1 MNLFEKAMKEYNQN
15 NPAPRKNEEKICH
28 ANNFYDAMKAYI
40 HNKKPK
46 EICLHARTM
55 KSKGWETCSDCRLR
69 LSRIFHDNPYSN
81 VAGYITKP
89 KEDSLPK
96 IRETMTEAINSVTRK
111 KVWLSYSR
119 YGWDE
124 PLKNGLPPEL
134 MDHWNELCLKCM
146 DLEEKVECHKHSLCA
161 AVLWEKVKSSY
172 PGMMTLTEFSEKVDV
187 SMPTIIKTLKKI
199 KENDRDAKIVCGN
212 T

>member
-15 NPAPRKNEEKICH
+15 NPVPRKNEEKICH

-46 EICLHARTM
+46 KICKHERTLYYR
-55 KSKGWETCSDCRLR
+55 GWEVCAKCCINVHRTLFQD
-69 LSRIFHDNPYSN
+69 PYSN

-89 KEDSLPK
+89 KEDSFPK
-96 IRETMTEAINSVTRK
+96 IRETMIEAINSVTRK

-146 DLEEKVECHKHSLCA
+146 DLEEKVKCHKHSLCA

-172 PGMMTLTEFSEKVDV
+172 PEMMTLTEFSKKVGV
-187 SMPTIIKTLKKI
+187 SVPTIIRTFKKI
-199 KENDRDAKIVCGN
+199 K
-212 T
+212 

>member
-1 MNLFEKAMKEYNQN
+1 MEPFEIAMKECNQN

-46 EICLHARTM
+46 KICKHERTLYYR
-55 KSKGWETCSDCRLR
+55 GWEVCAKCCINVHRTLFQD
-69 LSRIFHDNPYSN
+69 PYSN

-89 KEDSLPK
+89 KEDSFPK
-96 IRETMTEAINSVTRK
+96 IRETMIEAINSVTRK
-111 KVWLSYSR
+111 KVWLSYNL

-124 PLKNGLPPEL
+124 PLKNGLPLEL

-146 DLEEKVECHKHSLCA
+146 DLEEKVKCHKHSLCA

-172 PGMMTLTEFSEKVDV
+172 PEMMTLTEFSKKVGV
-187 SMPTIIKTLKKI
+187 SVPTIIRTFKKI
-199 KENDRDAKIVCGN
+199 K
-212 T
+212 

>member
-1 MNLFEKAMKEYNQN
+1 MSLFEKAMKEYKQN
-15 NPAPRKNEEKICH
+15 NPTPSKNEEKTCH

-55 KSKGWETCSDCRLR
+55 RSKGWETCLDCRLR
-69 LSRIFHDNPYSN
+69 LSKIFYDNPYSN

-89 KEDSLPK
+89 KEDSFRK
-96 IRETMTEAINSVTRK
+96 IRETMIEAINPVTRK

-124 PLKNGLPPEL
+124 PLKNGLPLEL
-134 MDHWNELCLKCM
+134 IDHLKELCLKCM
-146 DLEEKVECHKHSLCA
+146 DLEEKVKCHKRSLCA
-161 AVLWEKVKSSY
+161 TVLWKKVKSSY
-172 PGMMTLTEFSEKVDV
+172 PEMMTLTEFSKKVDV
-187 SMPTIIKTLKKI
+187 SMPTIIKTFKKI
-199 KENDRDAKIVCGN
+199 
-212 T
+212 